1 MTGSTDGDRLS
12 GPSGRR
18 TTDREPGAVPQR
30 TPRAAWWFGIASL
43 ACLLLWGVDMC
54 LGDLTAVRG
63 DALDNVPGK
72 PIATAALFGMI
83 CCYFG
88 MIVCSWHVRALRVRN
103 YAMLTF
109 GLLAVLNPISALV
122 LYGVMLCGW
131 SGCVMS

>member
-12 GPSGRR
+12 GQSGRPD
-18 TTDREPGAVPQR
+18 TEHAAEPVPHE
-30 TPRAAWWFGIASL
+30 TPRASWRFGIACL

-63 DALDNVPGK
+63 DALSNVAGK

-83 CCYFG
+83 GCYFAT
-88 MIVCSWHVRALRVRN
+88 IVCSWRVKALKVRN
-103 YAMLTF
+103 YTMLVL
-109 GLLAVLNPISALV
+109 GLVAVLNPISALV